1 MTTGTLSQFHDYE
14 GSLTATAHAMKTSFL
29 SPGSV
34 CEQVYQK
41 IVSDTKTN
49 FKNSNWARYVHVC
62 CDN

>member
-34 CEQVYQK
+34 CQQVYQK
-41 IVSDTKTN
+41 IVSDTKTI
-49 FKNSNWARYVHVC
+49 FQKFELRTICSCFLR
-62 CDN
+62 

>member
-34 CEQVYQK
+34 CQQVYQK
-41 IVSDTKTN
+41 VVSDTKTI
-49 FKNSNWARYVHVC
+49 FQKFELRTMYSCFLR
-62 CDN
+62 

>member
-34 CEQVYQK
+34 CQQVYQK
-41 IVSDTKTN
+41 IVSDTETN
-49 FKNSNWARYVHVC
+49 FQKFELGTICSCFLR
-62 CDN
+62 

>member
-34 CEQVYQK
+34 CQQVYQK
-41 IVSDTKTN
+41 VVSDTKTN
-49 FKNSNWARYVHVC
+49 FQKFELGTICSCFLR
-62 CDN
+62 